1 MDIPLCFVDKKE
13 KAVGYCPKE
22 GVLLCAKCFFKHD
35 GHQAIGIEDYLKA
48 LQALNHIN
56 IIQEASALISKV
68 KKSIN
73 DCFSATEAYL
83 FQEKKRLKMSI
94 PKNLQLSVPKKASE
108 LLFLNDYER
117 ALNEIGG
124 FIEINLEALKKLAT

>member
-48 LQALNHIN
+48 LQALNQIN

-83 FQEKKRLKMSI
+83 SQEKKRLMMNIPKKLQHSI
-94 PKNLQLSVPKKASE
+94 PKKTSDM
-108 LLFLNDYER
+108 LFLNDFER
-117 ALNEIGG
+117 ALNAVGG
-124 FIEINLEALKKLAT
+124 FIEINLKALKQLAT